1 MGLSAKIVDNILA
14 DHPGS
19 RYRSAMNPSE
29 DVLKATIVF
38 CWHGPDAPMT
48 LSLPEQIAVVLTE
61 RIIAGSMTDGARIIE
76 QDIAAE
82 FGVSRAPIRE
92 TLRILEREG
101 LIVLHPRRGCVV
113 AKLSQKEVF
122 DIFEIRVALYQV
134 VSRHLAETRSPIALS
149 AMERAIQR
157 LELFAEDPKGG
168 DQYAAIVLR
177 LGLDM
182 AQAANNPSLA
192 RMVASLAL
200 RTFRYSRIGLGT
212 PQRRNESLGLWRGEY
227 RAIRAGDIEKACRY
241 ATQRVE
247 RSCREALRIIKQ
259 EEAVKQGT
267 PTRPSRVA
275 R

>member
-1 MGLSAKIVDNILA
+1 MFI
-14 DHPGS
+14 
-19 RYRSAMNPSE
+19 RYPAAMYSNE

-38 CWHGPDAPMT
+38 CWHGADAPMT
-48 LSLPEQIAVVLTE
+48 LSLPEQIAVALTE
-61 RIIAGSMTDGARIIE
+61 RIIAGSMAAGSRIIE

-113 AKLSQKEVF
+113 ANLSQKEVF

-149 AMERAIQR
+149 AMERAIKQ
-157 LELFAEDPKGG
+157 LDQLSDDPKDA
-168 DQYAAIVLR
+168 DQYAALVLR

-200 RTFRYSRIGLGT
+200 RTFRYSRLGLGT
-212 PQRRNESLGLWRGEY
+212 SQRRNESLGLWRGEY
-227 RAIRAGDIEKACRY
+227 KAIRAGDIERACRY

-247 RSCREALRIIKQ
+247 RSCREALRIIKH
-259 EEAVKQGT
+259 EEAIERTASTQT
-267 PTRPSRVA
+267 A
-275 R
+275 RAVR

>member
-1 MGLSAKIVDNILA
+1 MSPNSDIL
-14 DHPGS
+14 
-19 RYRSAMNPSE
+19 R
-29 DVLKATIVF
+29 ATIVY
-38 CWHGPDAPMT
+38 CWHGADTPMT

-61 RIIAGSMTDGARIIE
+61 RIITGAMAAGARIIE
-76 QDIAAE
+76 QDLAAE
-82 FGVSRAPIRE
+82 FGVSRSPIRE

-122 DIFEIRVALYQV
+122 DIFKIRAALYQV
-134 VSRHLAETRSPIALS
+134 VSRDLAETRSPLALS
-149 AMERAIQR
+149 IMQPALQQ
-157 LELFAEDPKGG
+157 LEVFADDPSGA

-182 AQAANNPSLA
+182 TQAANNPSLA
-192 RMVASLAL
+192 RIVASLAL
-200 RTFRYSRIGLGT
+200 RTFRYSRLGLGT
-212 PQRRNESLGLWRGEY
+212 SQRRNESLGLWRGEY
-227 RAIRAGDIEKACRY
+227 RAIRSGDIEKACRY

-259 EEAVKQGT
+259 EEAAERSQST
-267 PTRPSRVA
+267 QASRAA

>member
-1 MGLSAKIVDNILA
+1 MYSN
-14 DHPGS
+14 
-19 RYRSAMNPSE
+19 E

-38 CWHGPDAPMT
+38 CWHGADAPMT
-48 LSLPEQIAVVLTE
+48 LSLPEQIAVALTE
-61 RIIAGSMTDGARIIE
+61 RIIAGSMAAGARIIE

-113 AKLSQKEVF
+113 ANLSQKEVF

-134 VSRHLAETRSPIALS
+134 VSRHLAETRSPTALS
-149 AMERAIQR
+149 AMERAIEQLDR
-157 LELFAEDPKGG
+157 LSQDPKDA

-200 RTFRYSRIGLGT
+200 RTFRYSRLGLGT
-212 PQRRNESLGLWRGEY
+212 SQRRIESLGLWRGEY

-247 RSCREALRIIKQ
+247 RSCREALRIIKHEDAIDRAAPTQ
-259 EEAVKQGT
+259 TARAV
-267 PTRPSRVA
+267 R
-275 R
+275 

>member
-1 MGLSAKIVDNILA
+1 MYSK
-14 DHPGS
+14 
-19 RYRSAMNPSE
+19 E
-29 DVLKATIVF
+29 EVLKATIIF
-38 CWHGPDAPMT
+38 CWHGSETPLT
-48 LSLPEQIAVVLTE
+48 LSLPEQIAVALTE
-61 RIIAGSMTDGARIIE
+61 RIIAGSMAAGARIIE
-76 QDIAAE
+76 QEIAAE

-92 TLRILEREG
+92 ALRILEREG
-101 LIVLHPRRGCVV
+101 LITLHPRRGCVV

-122 DIFEIRVALYQV
+122 DIFEIRVALYHV
-134 VSRHLAETRSPIALS
+134 VSRHLAETRSPTALR
-149 AMERAIQR
+149 AMERAIDQ
-157 LELFAEDPKGG
+157 LESLADDAEGA

-200 RTFRYSRIGLGT
+200 RTFRYSRLGLGT
-212 PQRRNESLGLWRGEY
+212 SQRRNESLGLWKGEY
-227 RAIRAGDIEKACRY
+227 RAIRSGDIEKACRY

-259 EEAVKQGT
+259 EEVGESPASAQAKLA
-267 PTRPSRVA
+267 A